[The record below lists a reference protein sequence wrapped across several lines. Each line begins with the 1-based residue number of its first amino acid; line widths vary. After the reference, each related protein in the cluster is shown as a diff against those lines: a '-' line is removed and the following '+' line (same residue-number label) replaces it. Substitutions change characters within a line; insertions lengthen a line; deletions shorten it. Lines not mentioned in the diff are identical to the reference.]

1 MCRNRNSFSL
11 PGRLFFTLLLVSVA
25 VTSGGAIK
33 ARPAK
38 QRSIDFNR
46 DIRPVLSENCFACHG
61 PDKNKRKAGLR
72 LDRREEGTAKLESG
86 ECAVVPGDVG
96 KSRLLKLIST

>member
-1 MCRNRNSFSL
+1 MCRYPNAFSLFL
-11 PGRLFFTLLLVSVA
+11 PGRLILFLLLVSVA
-25 VTSGGAIK
+25 GTSGAATK
-33 ARPAK
+33 VRPAK

-72 LDRREEGTAKLESG
+72 LDRPEEATGKLESG
-86 ECAVVPGDVG
+86 EFAVVPGDVE
-96 KSRLLKLIST
+96 KSLL